1 MGEYDALL
9 DCWITVCELPPHVN
23 GLIKEK
29 DGENIILINSSLS
42 DNAKR
47 KTLRHEL
54 RHLRRR
60 DLRSEKSIA
69 FIERD

>member
-1 MGEYDALL
+1 MGEYDAIF

-47 KTLRHEL
+47 KALRHEL
-54 RHLRRR
+54 RHLRRH
-60 DLRSEKSIA
+60 DMRSDKSVA
-69 FIERD
+69 AIENE

>member
-9 DCWITVCELPPHVN
+9 DCWITVCDLPPHVN

-47 KTLRHEL
+47 KALRHEL
-54 RHLRRR
+54 RHLRRH
-60 DLRSEKSIA
+60 DMRSERSISA
-69 FIERD
+69 IESE